1 MEFDDLMAERE
12 YRSMKVYGRSKLANI
27 LFTTELAKRLAGTGV
42 TANSLHPGSV
52 ATGYARDGDT
62 TGFMAWG
69 IEIFARLPI
78 SLSPE
83 QGARTSV
90 YLCSSPE
97 VAGVTGTYFAKC
109 RPKTPS
115 ANARDEAAAARLWAV
130 SEELVA
136 GRLVSR
142 VVAGPRPVGRGPTVA
157 PRSEGLALTQLG
169 DGLGHGLLGGGRV
182 ERLPAAGVGPQL
194 GNPPE
199 QDADPDRHT
208 PDRPTRRRTRDH
220 RWRRPHPSRGRR
232 GGSTGHHGE
241 EGARQATLEVVG
253 HGPLLHVLAED
264 RRDHVGAPGHG
275 QEGQAHPQHG
285 NEPTTAMVP
294 PQTTTQAAMARPW
307 WRIRAVHP
315 VNREPTRAPAPGAA

>member
-1 MEFDDLMAERE
+1 MDGSTVVITGGNSGIGKAAAVALATAGARVVITARSASRGAAARDDIASASGSDQVELSVFDLADLASVRAGAADLLERCPRIDVLLNNAGLILSERTLSADGYEATFAINHLGPFLLTELLLDRLKASAPSRIVNVASTAHSFARKGMEFDDLMAERE

-27 LFTTELAKRLAGTGV
+27 LFTTELARRLAGTGV

-136 GRLVSR
+136 
-142 VVAGPRPVGRGPTVA
+142 
-157 PRSEGLALTQLG
+157 
-169 DGLGHGLLGGGRV
+169 
-182 ERLPAAGVGPQL
+182 AA
-194 GNPPE
+194 
-199 QDADPDRHT
+199 
-208 PDRPTRRRTRDH
+208 
-220 RWRRPHPSRGRR
+220 S
-232 GGSTGHHGE
+232 
-241 EGARQATLEVVG
+241 
-253 HGPLLHVLAED
+253 
-264 RRDHVGAPGHG
+264 
-275 QEGQAHPQHG
+275 
-285 NEPTTAMVP
+285 
-294 PQTTTQAAMARPW
+294 
-307 WRIRAVHP
+307 
-315 VNREPTRAPAPGAA
+315 